1 MAEFKPLDIPFDP
14 TWFPDHEEEV
24 ALIKA
29 RRGREKIITGK
40 KAVAIAEKAIAR
52 LKAEYVQTA
61 KDAELWSLEDEE
73 LDKLPARTQR
83 IARAARLPRAMVPA
97 GLDQAL
103 RYVNAHEKAQQRAQQ
118 QQPPVSVQ
126 TQNNYVVHIGA
137 PLPRERDEDVKIIDV
152 ELLRPED
159 ERERG
164 E

>member
-1 MAEFKPLDIPFDP
+1 MADWPLAIPFDP

-29 RRGREKIITGK
+29 RRGREKVITGK
-40 KAVAIAEKAIAR
+40 KAVAIAEKAIAK

-61 KDAELWSLEDEE
+61 KDAELWSLDDEE
-73 LDKLPARTQR
+73 LDKMPARTAR
-83 IARAARLPRAMVPA
+83 IARAARLPRAMIPA
-97 GLDQAL
+97 GLDQAF

-118 QQPPVSVQ
+118 QKPRVNVNQ
-126 TQNNYVVHIGA
+126 TNNYVVHIGE
-137 PLPRERDEDVKIIDV
+137 PLPRERDEDVKVIDV

-159 ERERG
+159 ERG